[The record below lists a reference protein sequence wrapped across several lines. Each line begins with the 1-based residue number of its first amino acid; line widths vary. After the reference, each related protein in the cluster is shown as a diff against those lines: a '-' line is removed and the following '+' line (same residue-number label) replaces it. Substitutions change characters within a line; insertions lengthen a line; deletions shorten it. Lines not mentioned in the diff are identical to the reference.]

1 MSARPP
7 SSTESQPP
15 LVAWWWRGLYVV
27 LGVVF
32 VGLGLAGAYL
42 PLLPTTPFLL
52 LASYFL
58 ARSWPA
64 LDRRVQRI
72 PIFGSYLRD
81 WHQHRGVRREVKWLA
96 TGVCLVTAGAG
107 GWLAAE
113 SVTYQVALVILVLL
127 GLIVVWR
134 LPTVR

>member
-1 MSARPP
+1 MSDHPP
-7 SSTESQPP
+7 SPAESQPP
-15 LVAWWWRGLYVV
+15 LVPWWWRGVYVG
-27 LGVVF
+27 LGVLF

-81 WHQHRGVRREVKWLA
+81 WHQHRGVRVEVKWLA
-96 TGVCLVTAGAG
+96 TAVCLGTACAG
-107 GWLAAE
+107 GWLAAD
-113 SVTYQVALVILVLL
+113 SVAYQVALGLLVLL